1 MLVGQL
7 HFPNGRSSSYVPSY
21 VLRRLSA
28 ESSMTPIMSHRWST
42 SLNTSCGVVAAAA
55 G

>member
-1 MLVGQL
+1 MLVGRL
-7 HFPNGRSSSYVPSY
+7 HFPNGRSSSYGPSY

-28 ESSMTPIMSHRWST
+28 ESSMPPVMSHKWST
-42 SLNTSCGVVAAAA
+42 SLNTSCGVVAIAA